1 MQTSEMKHL
10 LQEFFGF
17 LDSDEN
23 MRTLEEL
30 TVSLKN
36 ALTRYEVDSETP
48 NGTPLYNTFC
58 DAYNELMK
66 KAVAAVLDTEKS
78 PMRPA
83 DLTML
88 VQLAEYGVRRGNR
101 VGAFVLGYFYLYGAG
116 VTQSLHQAF
125 YFLQLAANISQ
136 FYIAN
141 HEYMQKDPDGYIQT
155 ILEVTSSEDEW
166 KDLTAEERKEL
177 ASKVIDDLH
186 ASVGKNDLYAEHSA
200 QFGALSM
207 ATLVQLYITMQPHTP
222 NLTVLG
228 YGAGEQMEDYIAI
241 PTEYTALLNQMLA
254 AEKKHGNPTI
264 AGDLEQHMQGLRN
277 CLKYPFP
284 DECRQKGHDELR
296 AAMRTLNDQYAMEHW
311 QLATGCYLCA
321 AIQGDAEAAAG
332 MGYCCEHVPGHL
344 TDTYRQLAMQWY
356 QHAAKAGSA
365 WAMQRVGQYYDQGL
379 CGPIDHKMANRCFEL
394 ARKMGMPA

>member
-23 MRTLEEL
+23 MRPLEEL

-58 DAYNELMK
+58 DAYNELMQ

-207 ATLVQLYITMQPHTP
+207 ATWYNCTSRCSPTP
-222 NLTVLG
+222 
-228 YGAGEQMEDYIAI
+228 
-241 PTEYTALLNQMLA
+241 PT
-254 AEKKHGNPTI
+254 
-264 AGDLEQHMQGLRN
+264 
-277 CLKYPFP
+277 
-284 DECRQKGHDELR
+284 
-296 AAMRTLNDQYAMEHW
+296 
-311 QLATGCYLCA
+311 
-321 AIQGDAEAAAG
+321 
-332 MGYCCEHVPGHL
+332 
-344 TDTYRQLAMQWY
+344 
-356 QHAAKAGSA
+356 
-365 WAMQRVGQYYDQGL
+365 
-379 CGPIDHKMANRCFEL
+379 
-394 ARKMGMPA
+394 